1 MTDQITVSPTLP
13 PAPHVLADT
22 AFLSTL
28 ATVERQIAELIVK
41 DAATAQ
47 LAAELQSRL
56 TNAGNQLEKA
66 RKQLK
71 QPFIEAG
78 RAIDAAAEAPAN
90 RIDAAKSAL
99 KAQLASYDAEQR
111 RIAAEAER
119 ERQRQLRELEAQ
131 RQREAEAQR
140 QKELEAAEVAR
151 KAAESSKVEVLDVD
165 DDEPA
170 EPAPVVKTETE
181 KQIEALKY
189 APVAVAAAPVGIT
202 YRTTLTV
209 TVIDVN
215 KLPEMFIE
223 KTPRLRAI
231 QATFCAGWKEGMPVP
246 ELDGATF
253 EVKREPVSTGR
264 RTF

>member
-1 MTDQITVSPTLP
+1 MTDQITVSPALP

-28 ATVERQIAELIVK
+28 AKVEEQVAQLNVT
-41 DAATAQ
+41 DATTAQ

-56 TNAGNQLEKA
+56 TSAGNQLEKA

-78 RAIDAAAEAPAN
+78 RAIDAAAEAPAQ

-99 KAQLASYDAEQR
+99 KSQLSAYDAMQR
-111 RIAAEAER
+111 RIAEEKER
-119 ERQRQLRELEAQ
+119 ERQRMLRELEAQ

-140 QKELEAAEVAR
+140 KKEEEAAAIAR
-151 KAAESSKVEVLDVD
+151 KAAEASKVEVVEI

-170 EPAPVVKTETE
+170 APEPVAKTETE

-189 APVAVAAAPVGIT
+189 APAPVVAAPVGIT
-202 YRTTLTV
+202 YRTTMTV

-215 KLPEMFIE
+215 QLPEMFIE

-231 QATFCAGWKEGMPVP
+231 QATFCAGWREGMPIP
-246 ELDGATF
+246 ELPGVKF
-253 EVKREPVSTGR
+253 EVKREAVSTGR
-264 RTF
+264 RF